1 MEKTNETKLIDL
13 GFSDKDKINAMIT
26 GKKYND
32 FVDKEITVKGVYQ
45 YEDEIADKETG
56 EISNK
61 VLTAINTG
69 NEIIV
74 SPSPT
79 FKNSVEKIHSVL
91 GNNFIGTK
99 VKLVENKSSAGRKF
113 LQMELA

>member
-1 MEKTNETKLIDL
+1 MEKANETKLINL
-13 GFSDKDKINAMIT
+13 GFNEKDKINAMIT

-32 FVDKEITVKGVYQ
+32 FIDKEITVKGVYQ

-56 EISNK
+56 EISKK

-79 FKNSVEKIHSVL
+79 FKKSVEMIYSVL

-99 VKLVENKSSAGRKF
+99 VKLVENKSAAGRKF

>member
-13 GFSDKDKINAMIT
+13 GFTDKDKINAMIT

-32 FVDKEITVKGVYQ
+32 FLGKELTIKGVYQ
-45 YEDEIADKETG
+45 FEDEVADKETG
-56 EISNK
+56 ESSKK

-79 FKNSVEKIHSVL
+79 FKNSVEKIYSVL
-91 GNNFIGTK
+91 GKNFVGTK
-99 VKLVENKSSAGRKF
+99 IKLVENKSSAGRKF

>member
-13 GFSDKDKINAMIT
+13 GFTNKDKINAMIT

-32 FVDKEITVKGVYQ
+32 FVDKEITVKGIYQ
-45 YEDEIADKETG
+45 YEDEVADKETG
-56 EISNK
+56 EISKK

-79 FKNSVEKIHSVL
+79 FKKSVEKIYSVL

>member
-13 GFSDKDKINAMIT
+13 GFTDKDKINAMIT

-32 FVDKEITVKGVYQ
+32 FLEKELTIKGVYQ
-45 YEDEIADKETG
+45 DEVADKETG
-56 EISNK
+56 EISKK

-79 FKNSVEKIHSVL
+79 FKNSVEKIYSVL

-99 VKLVENKSSAGRKF
+99 IKLVENKSSAGRKF